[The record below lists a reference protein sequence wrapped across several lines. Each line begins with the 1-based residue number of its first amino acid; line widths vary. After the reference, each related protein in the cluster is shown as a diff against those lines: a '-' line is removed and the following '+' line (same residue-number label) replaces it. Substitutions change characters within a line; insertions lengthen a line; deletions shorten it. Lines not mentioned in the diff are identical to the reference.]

1 MKLSDINLSTKLFL
15 GFLLIIVLLGFVGV
29 IGTQNVEKINLGATN
44 MYEENLQNIDDLHE
58 IRYSISENTVD
69 IRQLMSTENE
79 NQVNSIMSRM
89 ENRNKDN
96 EEIYESFEARL
107 KDGNQIALWKELHSI
122 MDRYNAKRS
131 ETIDKLSGPDR
142 QVAINELKI
151 LEPEGRMIFE
161 KIDSLISLNKDKA
174 SVQNIEN
181 EKLYG
186 ETRKIL
192 ITTVFIG
199 LVVGIGITLVISRY
213 LSHSID
219 RGLKFAEALGK
230 GDLTY
235 RVEGK
240 DKRDEIGRLNM
251 ALLEAQTI
259 VRETLIDINHKSY
272 ESYGS
277 SEHLLENIE
286 KLDGVFNLIYSSA
299 NNIFLGMEEINTAT
313 EELTITIDDINMGV
327 NQLATTASDSNQ
339 KAANMK
345 EKANLIRRQ
354 GEESK
359 SLSENIIH
367 EKEVAIR
374 EAIEAGKVVD
384 QITVIASSISE
395 IASETNLLALNAAIE
410 AARAGEEGKGFA
422 VVASEIRKLAEESEN
437 YVAKIEEVVTN
448 VNTSFMKLSN
458 NSKEILDFLSTNL
471 KDDYQLLIDM
481 GYAYENDTIFF
492 DKISQ
497 ENAAMAE
504 EINASMEELSS
515 VIQTVYSRTNES
527 SQNSIDVLGALRETK
542 DDLQEIVNDSDLQMG
557 ISKELQD
564 LLNKFKI

>member
-58 IRYSISENTVD
+58 IRYSMSENTVD

-107 KDGNQIALWKELHSI
+107 KDGNQIVLWKELHSI

-219 RGLKFAEALGK
+219 SGLKFAEALGK

-542 DDLQEIVNDSDLQMG
+542 DDLQEIVNNSDLQMG

>member
-542 DDLQEIVNDSDLQMG
+542 DDLQEIVNNSDLQMG

>member
-15 GFLLIIVLLGFVGV
+15 GFLLIILLLGFVGV
-29 IGTQNVEKINLGATN
+29 IGTRNVEKINSGATN
-44 MYEENLQNIDDLHE
+44 MYEENLKNIDDLHE
-58 IRYSISENTVD
+58 IRYSMSENTVD

-79 NQVNSIMSRM
+79 SQVNSIMSRM
-89 ENRNKDN
+89 ENRNKN
-96 EEIYESFEARL
+96 SEEIYENFEARL
-107 KDGNQIALWKELHSI
+107 KDGNQIALWKELHNI

-131 ETIDKLSGPDR
+131 ETLDKLNGPDR
-142 QVAINELKI
+142 QAAINELKI

-186 ETRKIL
+186 ETRRIL
-192 ITTVFIG
+192 ITTVFLG

-213 LSHSID
+213 LSYSIG
-219 RGLKFAEALGK
+219 RGLKFAEALSK

-251 ALLEAQTI
+251 SLLEGQTI
-259 VRETLIDINHKSY
+259 VRETLIDISHKSS
-272 ESYGS
+272 ESYRS

-359 SLSENIIH
+359 SLSENIIF

-422 VVASEIRKLAEESEN
+422 VVASEIRKLAEESET
-437 YVAKIEEVVTN
+437 YLAKIEEVVTN

-458 NSKEILDFLSTNL
+458 NSKEILEFLSTNL

-527 SQNSIDVLGALRETK
+527 SQNSVDVLGALRETQN
-542 DDLQEIVNDSDLQMG
+542 DLQEIVNDSDLQIG

>member
-58 IRYSISENTVD
+58 IRYSMSENTVD

-542 DDLQEIVNDSDLQMG
+542 DDLQEIVNNSDLQMG

>member
-58 IRYSISENTVD
+58 IRYSMSENTVD

-259 VRETLIDINHKSY
+259 VRETLIDINHKSS